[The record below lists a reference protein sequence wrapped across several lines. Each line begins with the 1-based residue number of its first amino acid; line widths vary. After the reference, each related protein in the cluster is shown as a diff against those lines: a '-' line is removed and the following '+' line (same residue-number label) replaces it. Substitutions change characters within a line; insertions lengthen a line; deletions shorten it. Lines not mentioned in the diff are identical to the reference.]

1 MLNVQVEGQSG
12 DDRSMTAATSLTQ
25 APAGIDPKEWELRV
39 QLAAAYRII
48 DHMGWSELIWTHTTV
63 RVPGPEHHFLINPYG
78 LRFDE
83 VRASNLVKV
92 DMDGNIIRDHGG
104 DDSREINPAGFVIHS
119 AIHMARRDVQCIM
132 HTHTVAGMAVAA
144 LQEGLLPISM
154 YALGYFE
161 RVAYHDFEGPSL
173 DLAER
178 ERLGVNLGDKH
189 VLVMRTHGL
198 LTCGETV
205 AQAFVR
211 MYRLERACQV
221 QLAAQSTGSPLI
233 IPPREVCEI
242 SAERSDDFLVAEG
255 GKGYSRMPNPEFAAL
270 MRLMDRKDPSYRT

>member
-1 MLNVQVEGQSG
+1 M
-12 DDRSMTAATSLTQ
+12 MAASPIAQ
-25 APAGIDPKEWELRV
+25 NSHIDSREWELRV

-83 VRASNLVKV
+83 VCASNLVKV
-92 DMDGNIIRDHGG
+92 DLHGNIIG
-104 DDSREINPAGFVIHS
+104 DQAQEINPAGFVIHS

-144 LQEGLLPISM
+144 LQTGLLPISM

-173 DLAER
+173 DLEER
-178 ERLGVNLGDKH
+178 QRLASNLGDKN
-189 VLVMRTHGL
+189 VLILRTHGL
-198 LTCGETV
+198 LTCGQTV

-211 MYRLERACQV
+211 MFRLERACQV
-221 QLAAQSTGSPLI
+221 QLSAQATGCELVV
-233 IPPREVCEI
+233 PPREVCEI
-242 SAERSDDFLVAEG
+242 SAERSDDFLATEG
-255 GKGYSRMPNPEFAAL
+255 GKGYSRVANPEFDAL
-270 MRLMDRKDPSYRT
+270 MRLMDKKDPSYRL

>member
-1 MLNVQVEGQSG
+1 MS
-12 DDRSMTAATSLTQ
+12 APSLE
-25 APAGIDPKEWELRV
+25 IDPQEWELRV

-92 DMDGNIIRDHGG
+92 DMDGAIIG
-104 DDSREINPAGFVIHS
+104 DQRQEINPAGFVIHS
-119 AIHMARRDVQCIM
+119 AIHMTRPDVRCIM

-144 LQEGLLPISM
+144 LENGLLPISM

-161 RVAYHDFEGPSL
+161 RVGYHDFEGPSL
-173 DLAER
+173 DVEERQRLAA
-178 ERLGVNLGDKH
+178 NLGDKN
-189 VLVMRTHGL
+189 VLILRTHGL

-221 QLAAQSTGSPLI
+221 QLAAQATGSPLI
-233 IPPREVCEI
+233 IPPREVCEV
-242 SAERSDDFLVAEG
+242 SAERSDEFLATEG
-255 GKGYSRMPNPEFAAL
+255 GKGYSRIANPEFEAL
-270 MRLMDRKDPSYRT
+270 VRLIDRTDPSYRT

>member
-1 MLNVQVEGQSG
+1 M
-12 DDRSMTAATSLTQ
+12 MAALPV
-25 APAGIDPKEWELRV
+25 APNSEIDSREWELRV

-92 DMDGNIIRDHGG
+92 DLHGNVIG
-104 DDSREINPAGFVIHS
+104 DQSQEINPAGFVIHS
-119 AIHMARRDVQCIM
+119 AIHMARKDVQCIM

-144 LQEGLLPISM
+144 LKSGLLPISM
-154 YALGYFE
+154 YALGYYE

-173 DLAER
+173 DPEER
-178 ERLGVNLGDKH
+178 QRLSANLGGKDI
-189 VLVMRTHGL
+189 LILRTHGL
-198 LTCGETV
+198 LTCGQTV

-211 MYRLERACQV
+211 MFRLERACQV
-221 QLAAQSTGSPLI
+221 QLAAQATGSELVV
-233 IPPREVCEI
+233 PPREICEI
-242 SAERSDDFLVAEG
+242 SAERSDEFLATEG
-255 GKGYSRMPNPEFAAL
+255 GKGYSRVANPEFDAL
-270 MRLMDRKDPSYRT
+270 MRLMDKKDPSYRT

>member
-1 MLNVQVEGQSG
+1 MS
-12 DDRSMTAATSLTQ
+12 APSLQ
-25 APAGIDPKEWELRV
+25 IDPQEWELRV

-92 DMDGNIIRDHGG
+92 DMDGAIIG
-104 DDSREINPAGFVIHS
+104 DQKQEINPAGFVIHS
-119 AIHMARRDVQCIM
+119 AIHMTRPDVRCIM

-144 LQEGLLPISM
+144 LENGLLPISM

-161 RVAYHDFEGPSL
+161 RVGYHDFEGPSL
-173 DLAER
+173 DLEER
-178 ERLGVNLGDKH
+178 QRLAANLGDKN
-189 VLVMRTHGL
+189 VLILRTHGL

-221 QLAAQSTGSPLI
+221 QLAAQATGSPLI
-233 IPPREVCEI
+233 IPPREVCEV
-242 SAERSDDFLVAEG
+242 SAERSDEFLATEG
-255 GKGYSRMPNPEFAAL
+255 GKGYSRIANPEFEAL
-270 MRLMDRKDPSYRT
+270 VRLIDRKDPSYRT

>member
-1 MLNVQVEGQSG
+1 MTSPASNPQV
-12 DDRSMTAATSLTQ
+12 
-25 APAGIDPKEWELRV
+25 DPREWELRV

-83 VRASNLVKV
+83 VCASNLVKV
-92 DMDGNIIRDHGG
+92 DMNGVIIG
-104 DDSREINPAGFVIHS
+104 DQTQEINPAGFVIHS
-119 AIHMARRDVQCIM
+119 AIHMTRHDAQCIM
-132 HTHTVAGMAVAA
+132 HTHTVPGMAIAA
-144 LQEGLLPISM
+144 LESGLLPISM

-173 DLAER
+173 DLEER
-178 ERLGVNLGDKH
+178 RRLAANLGDKN
-189 VLVMRTHGL
+189 VLILRTHGL

-221 QLAAQSTGSPLI
+221 QLAAQATGSRLI
-233 IPPREVCEI
+233 IPSRDVCDV
-242 SAERSDDFLVAEG
+242 SAERSDEFLATEG
-255 GKGYSRMPNPEFAAL
+255 GKGYSRVANPEFDAL